1 MELRDLARRVL
12 KPGGTIWVSG
22 THHVIFS
29 LGFALQTLGFRI
41 INSVAWEKL
50 DPSPNA
56 LHTVFTHPK
65 AVATHP
71 RLPPG
76 LLRRGHRPG

>member
-41 INSVAWEKL
+41 INVTRQMYEP
-50 DPSPNA
+50 DPNVWAPGR
-56 LHTVFTHPK
+56 
-65 AVATHP
+65 
-71 RLPPG
+71 RL
-76 LLRRGHRPG
+76 

>member
-41 INSVAWEKL
+41 INVTRQMYK
-50 DPSPNA
+50 PGPNVWA
-56 LHTVFTHPK
+56 PGR
-65 AVATHP
+65 
-71 RLPPG
+71 RL
-76 LLRRGHRPG
+76 